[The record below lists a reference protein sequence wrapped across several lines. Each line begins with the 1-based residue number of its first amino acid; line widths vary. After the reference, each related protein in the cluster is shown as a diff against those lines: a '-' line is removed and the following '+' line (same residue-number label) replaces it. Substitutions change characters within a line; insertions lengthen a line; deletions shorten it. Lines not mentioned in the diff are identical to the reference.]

1 MSVGPVTI
9 HGVIQR
15 ANDVGAVKHQEDS
28 KPMVDQQNIQAHM
41 KNEQMKHLKQVR
53 HADDSENHKKKY
65 DAKEKGN
72 NEYQGQG
79 QQKKKYSDYQQQKKK
94 KRSNEKDGSVVL
106 KAGNSHF
113 DMKI

>member
-15 ANDVGAVKHQEDS
+15 ADDVGALKHQEDA

-41 KNEQMKHLKQVR
+41 KNEQMKQLKSVR
-53 HADDSENHKKKY
+53 HASDSENHQKKY
-65 DAKEKGN
+65 DAKEKGS

-79 QQKKKYSDYQQQKKK
+79 QQKKKKK
-94 KRSNEKDGSVVL
+94 SNEKDGSVVL
-106 KAGNSHF
+106 KAENSHF

>member
-72 NEYQGQG
+72 KEYQGQG
-79 QQKKKYSDYQQQKKK
+79 QQKKK

>member
-79 QQKKKYSDYQQQKKK
+79 QQKKK

-106 KAGNSHF
+106 KAGNSYF

>member
-28 KPMVDQQNIQAHM
+28 KPMVDQQNIQTNK

-79 QQKKKYSDYQQQKKK
+79 QQKKK

>member
-15 ANDVGAVKHQEDS
+15 ANDVGTVKHQEDT
-28 KPMVDQQNIQAHM
+28 KPMVDQQNIQTQM
-41 KNEQMKHLKQVR
+41 KNQQMRHLQQVR
-53 HADDSENHKKKY
+53 HADDSENHQKKY
-65 DAKEKGN
+65 DAKEKGS

-79 QQKKKYSDYQQQKKK
+79 QKKK
-94 KRSNEKDGSVVL
+94 KKKSNEKDGAVVL
-106 KAGNSHF
+106 KAENSHF

>member
-1 MSVGPVTI
+1 MNTMEILTLLLVVFTALSYI
-9 HGVIQR
+9 
-15 ANDVGAVKHQEDS
+15 
-28 KPMVDQQNIQAHM
+28 
-41 KNEQMKHLKQVR
+41 
-53 HADDSENHKKKY
+53 ENHKKKY

-79 QQKKKYSDYQQQKKK
+79 QQKKK

>member
-65 DAKEKGN
+65 DAKEKGK

-79 QQKKKYSDYQQQKKK
+79 QQKKK

>member
-15 ANDVGAVKHQEDS
+15 ANDVGAVKHQEDT
-28 KPMVDQQNIQAHM
+28 KPMVDQQNIQSHM
-41 KNEQMKHLKQVR
+41 KNEQMKQLKQVR

-72 NEYQGQG
+72 DKYQGQG
-79 QQKKKYSDYQQQKKK
+79 QQKKKKQ
-94 KRSNEKDGSVVL
+94 SNEKDGSVVL
-106 KAGNSHF
+106 KAENSHC
-113 DMKI
+113 DMKRSR